1 MAIEVCTIGG
11 FSEVGK
17 NSTAIK
23 IDDEVI
29 ILDMGLQMDNY
40 IRYTEDREDISSKT
54 YPQLLKVDAVPDY
67 KYIKKWREL
76 VKAIIPS
83 HAHLD
88 HIGAIP
94 FAAPIFPNAPII
106 CTPYTAAVL
115 NSILYDDKIKI
126 PNQIVQMNLNSTYKL
141 SDKVSIEFVN
151 ATHSIPQAVIIVIHT
166 PYGRLVYANDYKF
179 DRQPTLGKKSDI
191 KRLKEIGE
199 EGVSLLIAESLYAS
213 EHKKMPSESVARE
226 MLKDVMLGVNSESK
240 AMIVTTFSSH
250 IARLKSII
258 ELGKKLNRKIVFLG
272 RSLTKY
278 VIAAEEVNLVSFKP
292 DINLIRYRDK
302 IEKKLKQINK
312 EGKEKY
318 LIVCTGH
325 QGEPKAILS
334 RMVRGELPFKF
345 ESGDVVIFSCSVI
358 PVELNQQNRDKLEK
372 GLKAKNVRIFKDVHV
387 SGHAAREDHRDLINL
402 LKPKHLIPSHAGR
415 KKAIHLEEL
424 AEEMGYKDGKNV
436 HLMDNGKVLV
446 IK

>member
-258 ELGKKLNRKIVFLG
+258 ELGKKLNRKIVL
-272 RSLTKY
+272 
-278 VIAAEEVNLVSFKP
+278 
-292 DINLIRYRDK
+292 
-302 IEKKLKQINK
+302 
-312 EGKEKY
+312 
-318 LIVCTGH
+318 
-325 QGEPKAILS
+325 
-334 RMVRGELPFKF
+334 
-345 ESGDVVIFSCSVI
+345 
-358 PVELNQQNRDKLEK
+358 
-372 GLKAKNVRIFKDVHV
+372 
-387 SGHAAREDHRDLINL
+387 
-402 LKPKHLIPSHAGR
+402 
-415 KKAIHLEEL
+415 
-424 AEEMGYKDGKNV
+424 
-436 HLMDNGKVLV
+436 
-446 IK
+446 